1 MKDEGLRIKL
11 RAVEPEDAD
20 FMYEVESDPAAW
32 KYSDYVAPLSR
43 ELLRQYAL
51 TYDADPL
58 RSGQIRFIAEGSG
71 KPIGIVDLF
80 DISARHLRADTGIY
94 IATEYRD
101 DGVGVTALNLLKQYS
116 KERLGLHQLN
126 ASVSKLN
133 EGALRCY
140 KKAGFIETGTRPE
153 WWRTDDG
160 YEDVVLLMFNL
171 EL

>member
-1 MKDEGLRIKL
+1 MNDIEARIRL

-32 KYSDYVAPLSR
+32 KYSDYVAPLSK

-58 RSGQIRFIAEGSG
+58 RSGQIRLIIERNGN
-71 KPIGIVDLF
+71 PIGVADLF
-80 DISARHLRADTGIY
+80 DISARHLRGDTGIY
-94 IATEYRD
+94 IAAKYRNA
-101 DGVGVTALNLLKQYS
+101 GIGVTALNLLKQYS

-126 ASVSKLN
+126 ASISKPN

-153 WWRTDDG
+153 WWRIADG
-160 YEDVVLLMFNL
+160 YEDVVLLMYNL
-171 EL
+171 

>member
-1 MKDEGLRIKL
+1 MKDEELRIRL

-58 RSGQIRFIAEGSG
+58 RSGQIRLIVEGSG

-94 IATEYRD
+94 IATEYRNA
-101 DGVGVTALNLLKQYS
+101 GVGVTTLNLIKQYS
-116 KERLGLHQLN
+116 KNRLGLHQLN

-171 EL
+171 EQ